1 MSPHR
6 SRRLLTWLLA
16 GVVSLAALG
25 WVNVERGGQAVAQAR
40 PAPAGVPV
48 VTVSAVAGDFSIYLD
63 ALGSVVPASSVLVK
77 SQVDGPLLKLHFQ
90 EGELVEA
97 GQLLAEIDPRP
108 FQASL
113 LQARGQLARD
123 QALLKNAELDLQR
136 YSALSARDAVPVQLL
151 NAQEAQVQQYR
162 GTVEISRGLVAQA
175 ELQLEHARITAP
187 ISGRAGLR
195 LLDPGNLVRSG
206 DAAGIV
212 LISQLQ
218 PAHVLFT
225 LAEDQLPT
233 LLARHGQQ
241 ACLQVELYDRSRR
254 RLLAEGELLTLDNQI
269 DASTGTIRLKAQ
281 VDNPDGQLFAN
292 QFVNVRLRLDTLEN
306 AVSLP
311 LDAVQRGTRGPFV
324 YRVDEEQ
331 RVRIQP
337 VELGHEEGGRVLVRG
352 LQAGQQVVLDGI
364 DRLREGTLVI
374 ATPAPAE
381 RLPEGDLSARL
392 P

>member
-1 MSPHR
+1 MSLHR

-16 GVVSLAALG
+16 GGVSLAALG
-25 WVNVERGGQAVAQAR
+25 WVNAERGGQAVAQAR

-48 VTVSAVAGDFSIYLD
+48 VTVSAVASDFSIYLD

-77 SQVDGPLLKLHFQ
+77 SQVDGPLLKVHFQ

-108 FQASL
+108 FQANL

-151 NAQEAQVQQYR
+151 NAQEAQVQQYQ

-187 ISGRAGLR
+187 ISGRTGLR
-195 LLDPGNLVRSG
+195 LVDPGNLVRSG

-241 ACLQVELYDRSRR
+241 ARLQVELYDRSRR

-269 DASTGTIRLKAQ
+269 DTSTGTIRLKAQ
-281 VDNPDGQLFAN
+281 VDNLDGQLFAN

-311 LDAVQRGTRGPFV
+311 LDAVQRGTHGPFV
-324 YRVDEEQ
+324 YRVDEQQ

-337 VELGHEEGGRVLVRG
+337 VGLGPEEGGRVLVRG
-352 LQAGQQVVLDGI
+352 LEAGQQVVLDGV
-364 DRLREGTLVI
+364 DRLREGTQVV
-374 ATPAPAE
+374 ATPASTE
-381 RLPEGDLSARL
+381 RTAGTGLSARL